1 MPMEISE
8 IPSNYRSR
16 EKIISAP
23 SMMQQT
29 DIVTYML
36 KCSRETVTD
45 IKNSLSGQVRGSDG
59 KPEAFGQPKMNQD
72 GVAELIGF
80 LSAFLSPNIFLS
92 VFTREDI
99 AMHCKFVEYELNDY
113 LTNYENWNK
122 WELDPLKIPMIRE
135 MLMAQIRAAYN
146 RAREYNKEYGAF
158 GGTTQAI
165 TQQAETHEIISREKT
180 GFKLPSL
187 GGNKNG

>member
-1 MPMEISE
+1 MDVQE
-8 IPSNYRSR
+8 IPSNYHAKER
-16 EKIISAP
+16 IISAP

-36 KCSRETVTD
+36 KCSRETVLD
-45 IKNSLSGQVRGSDG
+45 IKNSLLGQVRGSDG
-59 KPEAFGQPKMNQD
+59 KPEQFGEPRMNETGTAD
-72 GVAELIGF
+72 LIGF
-80 LSAFLSPNIFLS
+80 LSSFLSPNIFLS
-92 VFTREDI
+92 VFKIEDI

-113 LTNYENWNK
+113 LTNYENWSK
-122 WELDPLKIPMIRE
+122 WKLNPLQIPMIRE

-146 RAREYNKEYGAF
+146 RAREYNKEFGAF

-165 TQQAETHEIISREKT
+165 TQQAETHEIISREKS

-187 GGNKNG
+187 GGGNRNG